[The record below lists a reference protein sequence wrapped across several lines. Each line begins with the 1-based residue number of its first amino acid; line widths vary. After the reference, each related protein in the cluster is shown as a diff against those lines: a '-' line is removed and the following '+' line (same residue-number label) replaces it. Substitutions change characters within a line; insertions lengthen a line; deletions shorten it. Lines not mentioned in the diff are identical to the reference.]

1 MQKLS
6 YTTEQKRGSC
16 CACLVSSVDSERLL
30 GGGQDFCSYIYIAPH
45 SLAVVPPGRRKAAS
59 SETEQKWP

>member
-30 GGGQDFCSYIYIAPH
+30 GGGQDFCSYIYSPAF
-45 SLAVVPPGRRKAAS
+45 LS
-59 SETEQKWP
+59 SCSARQTQSCIFRN